1 MTKKTIAFTI
11 TGLVIGI
18 GLGII
23 GSMAY
28 LGRELARGMFMLHDM
43 ELVMNENSAIQA
55 YLNESPEVGI
65 WALENYIKAMNR
77 VIKERKVDNN
87 KPYFFMIEPEPT
99 LRFAHVRLA
108 LLYEKTGNDSKRK
121 ENFEKAFEYCNSMKI
136 ERELLEEKLIEFV
149 TKLDS
154 QFEPLENN

>member
-1 MTKKTIAFTI
+1 MAKKTIAFTI

-23 GSMAY
+23 GSITY
-28 LGRELARGMFMLHDM
+28 LGRELATNMFILHDM
-43 ELVMNENSAIQA
+43 ELAMNENSTIQA

-65 WALENYIKAMNR
+65 WALENYIKTMNR

-87 KPYFFMIEPEPT
+87 QPSFMMIRPEPT
-99 LRFAHVRLA
+99 LRFAHARLA
-108 LLYEKTGNDSKRK
+108 LLYEKTGNDLKRK
-121 ENFEKAFEYCNSMKI
+121 ENFEKAFEYCESMKMK
-136 ERELLEEKLIEFV
+136 RELLEEKLIELV

-154 QFEPLENN
+154 QFKPFDNN